1 MKISIMQPY
10 LFPYIGYF
18 QLIKASDYFMIGDM
32 VQYIQNGW
40 INRNRILINEKDHL
54 ITLPVLKDEYHLN
67 INERYFVDD
76 PSKKNEK
83 KLLNTIRHAYRK
95 APYYKEVSE
104 LVEKI
109 LYFEDKNVSAFTVN
123 SLQQIC
129 NYLGIETKMIM
140 ESDVNPPDHF
150 EKQDKIFYICK
161 ALKADYYLNAIG
173 GTKMYSDSA
182 FKEENIKLRF
192 VKTRESLIYQQFKNA
207 FVANLSII
215 DVMMFNSQ
223 AEIKVLL
230 SQYDLIEG
238 EN

>member
-1 MKISIMQPY
+1 M
-10 LFPYIGYF
+10 
-18 QLIKASDYFMIGDM
+18 
-32 VQYIQNGW
+32 
-40 INRNRILINEKDHL
+40 
-54 ITLPVLKDEYHLN
+54 
-67 INERYFVDD
+67 
-76 PSKKNEK
+76 
-83 KLLNTIRHAYRK
+83 
-95 APYYKEVSE
+95 
-104 LVEKI
+104 
-109 LYFEDKNVSAFTVN
+109 
-123 SLQQIC
+123 
-129 NYLGIETKMIM
+129 
-140 ESDVNPPDHF
+140 
-150 EKQDKIFYICK
+150 
-161 ALKADYYLNAIG
+161 KADYYLNAIG